1 MTGRSQLRDAAASP
15 NMATFPIPSVT
26 ERPETPAAKARRPRI
41 GVASRRMSRLP
52 HLDELLGGE
61 IVRAR
66 AWNTDSLDFIAGW
79 GMKPTSRTAH
89 RLAERSGTPF
99 LTVEDGF
106 LRSVGRGDQDPPLSV
121 VVDDEGIYYDATRP
135 SRLETLIASP
145 LSPEEKARAKR
156 LIAAWREGR
165 VSKYNHNRDPSVA
178 LPDRFVLVVDQTFGD
193 DSIRYGLAEP
203 ASFTLMLQAALDE
216 HPGTTIL
223 VKIHPDVWAGR
234 KKGHFDP
241 KALARMGRV
250 QVLAEDCHPASLLAA
265 ADAVYTV
272 TSQLGFEALLW
283 GRAVHCFGMPFYAGW
298 GLTSDEL
305 SPTRPRPEARL
316 EQLVHAALA
325 TYPRYR
331 DPQTGQRCEVETVL
345 EHLTLQR
352 RMRERF
358 PRDIHALGFSRWKQ
372 PAIRQFLAGSKV
384 TFRKSA
390 PPLGSG
396 IGVAVWGDRASAEIG
411 PRKVI
416 RIEDGFLRSVGLGAD
431 LIRPASL
438 AIETEGIYYDSR
450 TPSALE
456 IILSTHPFDE
466 PLLERAR
473 ALRQRIVAE
482 RLSKYNLSGKAWQRP
497 DTSRRVVLVPGQV
510 EGDAS
515 IRYGSPRISTNA
527 GLLKAVRTAAPD
539 AHIVYRPHPDVVAG
553 LRDPGSEP
561 AQAGGDADEVVVGGS
576 IVPMFDEVDEI
587 HTLTS
592 LAGFEA
598 LLRGKSVTCY
608 GQPFYCGWGLT
619 TDMVPVARRK
629 RRLSVEALVAG
640 ALILYPTY
648 VSQRTGRFVTP
659 EQAIDELIDQREAA
673 GNSSRPVRRILVLER
688 KLQNLLRDWRGR

>member
-1 MTGRSQLRDAAASP
+1 MAGSPDMRDAAAAPDAS
-15 NMATFPIPSVT
+15 AIPAQPAP
-26 ERPETPAAKARRPRI
+26 ERPERPAARTKRPRI

-52 HLDELLGGE
+52 YLDELLGGD
-61 IVRAR
+61 IARAR
-66 AWNTDSLDFIAGW
+66 FWNADSLDFIAGW

-106 LRSVGRGDQDPPLSV
+106 LRSLGRGDQDPPLSV

-135 SRLETLIASP
+135 SQLEGLVAAP
-145 LSPEEKARAKR
+145 LSPDEKARARR

-165 VSKYNHNRDPSVA
+165 VSKYNHSRDPSAA

-203 ASFTLMLQAALDE
+203 SNFPLMLQAALDE
-216 HPGTTIL
+216 QPGTTIL
-223 VKIHPDVWAGR
+223 VKTHPDVWAGR
-234 KKGHFDP
+234 KKGHFDL
-241 KALARMGRV
+241 KALARIGRV
-250 QVLAEDCHPASLLAA
+250 QILAEDCHPASLLAA

-283 GRAVHCFGMPFYAGW
+283 GRAVRCFGMPFYAGW

-305 SPTRPRPEARL
+305 SPTRPRPDAKL
-316 EQLVHAALA
+316 EQLVHAALVA
-325 TYPRYR
+325 YPRYR
-331 DPQTGQRCEVETVL
+331 DPQTGSRCEVEAVL

-352 RMRERF
+352 RMRGRF
-358 PRDIHALGFSRWKQ
+358 PPEIHGLGFSRWKQ
-372 PAIRQFLAGSKV
+372 PAVRQFLAGSNV
-384 TFRKSA
+384 TFRNAA

-396 IGVAVWGDRASAEIG
+396 IGIAVWGDRASAEIG
-411 PRKVI
+411 PRKAI
-416 RIEDGFLRSVGLGAD
+416 RVEDGFLRSVGLGAD

-456 IILSTHPFDE
+456 TILSTHPFDQ
-466 PLLERAR
+466 PLLERAK
-473 ALRQRIVAE
+473 ALRQRIVEE
-482 RLSKYNLSGKAWQRP
+482 RLSKYNLAETAWKRP
-497 DTSRRVVLVPGQV
+497 DTPRRVVIVPGQV

-527 GLLKAVRTAAPD
+527 GLLKAVRAAAPD

-561 AQAGGDADEVVVGGS
+561 DRAGGDADEVVVGGS
-576 IVPMFDEVDEI
+576 IVPMFDAVDEV

-598 LLRGKSVTCY
+598 LLRGKPVTCH

-619 TDMVPVARRK
+619 TDTVPVARRK
-629 RRLSVEALVAG
+629 RQLSIDALVAG
-640 ALILYPTY
+640 ALIVYPTY
-648 VSQRTGRFVTP
+648 VSQHTGRFVTP
-659 EQAIDELIDQREAA
+659 EQAIDELLDQRQATL
-673 GNSSRPVRRILVLER
+673 SPSRPLRQVLILER
-688 KLQNLLRDWRGR
+688 KLINLLKGWRGG